1 MSVIAPIASA
11 ILLAATPLS
20 EVRVV
25 PDTSA
30 TLGTTT
36 VNDEDAA
43 ADNLS
48 TVTLVSLGAI
58 PPETAV
64 DAYAVRLPGGQ
75 LVSFETT
82 VVLPGGATARPG
94 DVWKY
99 EGGSYAVEFD
109 AAARGIPAT
118 ANLDAVALY
127 AGSLLLSFDTAFDVG
142 GLHVEP
148 EDLIR
153 FDGASFTTFFDGSAA
168 GLTPGLDLDGVDYL
182 ACNGHLLLSFDGS
195 GSIGGVPF
203 DDEDVLEFD
212 RVSTWQMSYDGS
224 AQHAAWDP
232 VDLAAVS
239 ATVHF
244 GPGPP
249 AVFAQTVTVDANK
262 TTFRWASTAAF
273 REVRGTFVSSA
284 SLGSYAVNATTG
296 GTANA
301 FTDASIPA
309 AGTGYWYL
317 VKAGGCA
324 ATSWQSTLGSEAGRD
339 TTIP

>member
-1 MSVIAPIASA
+1 MSVIAPIASV

-109 AAARGIPAT
+109 AAARGVPAT

-168 GLTPGLDLDGVDYL
+168 GVAPGLDLDGPTTSP
-182 ACNGHLLLSFDGS
+182 ATATSCS
-195 GSIGGVPF
+195 
-203 DDEDVLEFD
+203 
-212 RVSTWQMSYDGS
+212 RSTG
-224 AQHAAWDP
+224 AARS
-232 VDLAAVS
+232 AVS
-239 ATVHF
+239 PSRTR
-244 GPGPP
+244 
-249 AVFAQTVTVDANK
+249 TSSS
-262 TTFRWASTAAF
+262 STAS
-273 REVRGTFVSSA
+273 RRGRCR
-284 SLGSYAVNATTG
+284 TTE
-296 GTANA
+296 AR
-301 FTDASIPA
+301 
-309 AGTGYWYL
+309 
-317 VKAGGCA
+317 
-324 ATSWQSTLGSEAGRD
+324 STRLERR
-339 TTIP
+339 